1 MSRFLRV
8 SVTALWISMAGAW
21 AAGATSGAPPD
32 IWEIRE
38 PSFQHFEATRN
49 SELARRILAL
59 PVTEDLVSAETA
71 RVALYIVRLNH
82 DAALLVS
89 ATAYGS

>member
-1 MSRFLRV
+1 
-8 SVTALWISMAGAW
+8 MAGAW
-21 AAGATSGAPPD
+21 AAGATSSAPPD

-71 RVALYIVRLNH
+71 RVALYIVRLDH

>member
-1 MSRFLRV
+1 MGGRCNFQRPS
-8 SVTALWISMAGAW
+8 
-21 AAGATSGAPPD
+21 D
-32 IWEIRE
+32 IWEIKE

-59 PVTEDLVSAETA
+59 PMTEDLVSAETA
-71 RVALYIVRLNH
+71 RVALYIVRLDH